1 MPKLQLKILTA
12 TSVKVDEPVDMVIM
26 RCVYEDLGKESAVGD
41 IGILPGHMPLSALLG
56 ISPLR
61 IMNDGNERIL
71 AVFGGIVNVRDD
83 VVTLMTER
91 AEWPEDIDL
100 SRAEAARAKAESA
113 REALD
118 SDAELRSNQINLR
131 RALVEIEVSTYPL
144 VGRK

>member
-61 IMNDGNERIL
+61 IINDGNERIL

-100 SRAEAARAKAESA
+100 GRAEAARATAESA